1 MILDPQCGHILYMI
15 YGDSYGS
22 NTFVAI
28 QWLQWQKQHKAW
40 EEVPKFVGMLIN
52 FTTFLGVSLVNV
64 NIILLLKV
72 SIAKE
77 KQITWL
83 GLHDQVF
90 EFSQDMLY
98 PISCK
103 KCHRNFSELKW

>member
-1 MILDPQCGHILYMI
+1 MLNPKCGHILYMI

-22 NTFVAI
+22 NIFVAI
-28 QWLQWQKQHKAW
+28 QRLQWHKQHKAW
-40 EEVPKFVGMLIN
+40 EEVPKFIGILIN
-52 FTTFLGVSLVNV
+52 FTTFPGMSLINV
-64 NIILLLKV
+64 NIIILLKA
-72 SIAKE
+72 STAKE

-83 GLHDQVF
+83 GLHDHVF

-103 KCHRNFSELKW
+103 KCHGNFNEFKW